1 MAECIIKKVKKI
13 HPPPFTFT
21 VRFGHLV
28 IYLHKIQMHPVMVQ
42 IVHVPYDWKCPRS
55 WREVGWPTVS
65 DKVCSQDENSSEEQQ
80 CADAP
85 VCMGRKYRSGQAHSS
100 YSWLR
105 GSIWLRKADT
115 ILMNLLSD

>member
-1 MAECIIKKVKKI
+1 M
-13 HPPPFTFT
+13 H
-21 VRFGHLV
+21 FGHLV

-42 IVHVPYDWKCPRS
+42 IVQVPYDWKCPRS

-85 VCMGRKYRSGQAHSS
+85 VCMGCKYRSDQAHSG
-100 YSWLR
+100 YCWLR
-105 GSIWLRKADT
+105 GI
-115 ILMNLLSD
+115 